1 MPHSSAR
8 LWSSTSAEL
17 AKANQDMAVGSVTP
31 FRPTGTVSL
40 SAGTS
45 SATVALAGGGDSIVV
60 TNITASLAY
69 VRFGADL
76 SISASVTDM
85 PVMANSKVMLSAN
98 ALVNFAAAILTTGSG
113 AILFTRG
120 DGSYV

>member
-1 MPHSSAR
+1 
-8 LWSSTSAEL
+8 
-17 AKANQDMAVGSVTP
+17 MAVGSVTP

-40 SAGTS
+40 SVGTS